1 MSEKVKRE
9 EDDAPEPEAK
19 KAKREDS
26 DDEVPLKAK
35 STGKAKATVSSCV
48 LVTGTE
54 YKDVDLREKLKA
66 LGASWCKP
74 LTGWVLPES
83 ARGAVEKVIGGGELS
98 PAEVAASGSASA
110 DKDPEPSKEAAAT
123 VCVAPH
129 KKAILVTG
137 ETMKVKDVL
146 KAIGGKFN
154 KPLSG
159 WIFPGS
165 KREQV
170 LRVLRADATNT
181 VQEGTA
187 GAAAKKKKSADDEFI
202 NDDESD

>member
-129 KKAILVTG
+129 KKVPAHCLHPGPRNVAG
-137 ETMKVKDVL
+137 RL
-146 KAIGGKFN
+146 SSCKAC
-154 KPLSG
+154 S
-159 WIFPGS
+159 
-165 KREQV
+165 
-170 LRVLRADATNT
+170 RARQQN
-181 VQEGTA
+181 VC
-187 GAAAKKKKSADDEFI
+187 
-202 NDDESD
+202 